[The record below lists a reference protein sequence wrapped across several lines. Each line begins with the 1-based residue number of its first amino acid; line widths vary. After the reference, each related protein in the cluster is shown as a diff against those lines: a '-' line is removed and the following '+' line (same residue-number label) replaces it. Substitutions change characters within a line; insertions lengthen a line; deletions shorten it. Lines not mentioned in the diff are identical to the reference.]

1 MCAQINPTT
10 NINNNKQNNNQQKK
24 KHYAREVINNKIF
37 THSILGMNLF
47 GCKFCDKTDGDDDT
61 QCDRKNFDSL
71 LWALVTVFQVKMQN
85 WIIFNNYN
93 YIIHTYTRKP
103 KTKPKQRQNT
113 HQHSHTHLLNHTHT
127 YTQSYPH
134 MLHNMEE
141 IN

>member
-85 WIIFNNYN
+85 
-93 YIIHTYTRKP
+93 
-103 KTKPKQRQNT
+103 
-113 HQHSHTHLLNHTHT
+113 
-127 YTQSYPH
+127 
-134 MLHNMEE
+134 
-141 IN
+141 